1 MENKEFV
8 TFVKTTLVKIENVI
22 NLIEQDSPKHIP
34 AYNKMLGVQ
43 QKLSGLEE
51 PYKSNMSSQIMSTRS
66 VINYF
71 LNGRYWDGYRLV
83 LKLKKEFVDMCVRIE
98 GNERDKNK

>member
-8 TFVKTTLVKIENVI
+8 TFLKATLVKIENVI

-34 AYNKMLGVQ
+34 AYNKMLGVRQ
-43 QKLSGLEE
+43 KFSGLDNNDRAKLS
-51 PYKSNMSSQIMSTRS
+51 YQIIETRS
-66 VINYF
+66 IINYF

-83 LKLKKEFVDMCVRIE
+83 LKLKKELIDMCLRTEV
-98 GNERDKNK
+98 NERDTDR